1 MSSEDEIP
9 CVFQIPLTYGHNH
22 EPVEPEKILLIQQA
36 IVRQFHGL
44 TPLGPIRDGTWVDES
59 AGRVVSEDQMRVEV
73 WVPRSRIPDFKL
85 LVRKIGYE
93 TRQKQM
99 FVIIPKARVH
109 RLDIQ
114 ATDAGNLVL

>member
-36 IVRQFHGL
+36 IVRQFHGF
-44 TPLGPIRDGTWVDES
+44 TPLGLIRDGMWVDES
-59 AGRVVSEDQMRVEV
+59 EGRIVSEDQMRVEV

-85 LVRKIGYE
+85 LVRKIGHE

-114 ATDAGNLVL
+114 DTDAGNLVL